1 MNVLNGIQSFEKRVK
16 GRRPFSGDIFFTA
29 QNGFHEGRLKNYS
42 PSGLFIKTNAALSIG
57 EIITIALPYLKAKQ
71 VKHKGQVLWRNR
83 EGVGVE
89 LFKKR
94 NDYYDYIRL
103 H

>member
-1 MNVLNGIQSFEKRVK
+1 MNLANGKYSFEKRIK
-16 GRRPFSGDIFFTA
+16 ERKPYAGHIFFA
-29 QNGFHEGRLKNYS
+29 AKNGFHEGSLKNYS
-42 PSGLFIKTNAALSIG
+42 PSGLFIKTRASLSIG
-57 EIITIALPYLKAKQ
+57 EIITIALPYLNTKQAKYQ
-71 VKHKGQVLWRNR
+71 GQVLWSSH